1 MQVEMFYTNYFGG
14 SQVNQK
20 HSFKPTHYDIILQTW
35 DKHGLW
41 HLEAP

>member
-20 HSFKPTHYDIILQTW
+20 QFKPTHYDIILQTW